1 MDGRF
6 QNTSLFV
13 TWDWRS
19 LAPALLL
26 SFVMAAGS
34 AFAGDV
40 FYYRSTP
47 PRAGAS
53 CDPGVAVRAPRA
65 VRPYGFGYRSSAFGY
80 GTYYGANFGY
90 FSKFDFGSERL
101 RAERR
106 AKAEQRKQELE
117 AERIREAEEQHLRR
131 LSAYQSRPA
140 EEYEVTVYGY
150 NQRSYEEVAQAVL
163 AENQRRARSLPATEA
178 PPVIPGMTLIGIG
191 DSIYYYGDGVFY
203 EHAGGGELL
212 EVDPPVDAMVFELP
226 EAAERVHVDGEPY
239 YRVEDTYFR
248 RIRVDGLVL
257 YKVAENPEH

>member
-6 QNTSLFV
+6 QNTSLFALSR
-13 TWDWRS
+13 WRG
-19 LAPALLL
+19 LAPALVLF
-26 SFVMAAGS
+26 FVMAVGS
-34 AFAGDV
+34 ASAGDI
-40 FYYRSTP
+40 FYSRSAP
-47 PRAGAS
+47 PRTGVA
-53 CDPGVAVRAPRA
+53 CDPGAAVRAPRA
-65 VRPYGFGYRSSAFGY
+65 VRPYRFGYRSSAFGY

-106 AKAEQRKQELE
+106 AKSEQRKQELE
-117 AERIREAEEQHLRR
+117 AERVREAEERRLRR

-140 EEYEVTVYGY
+140 EVYEVTVYGY

-163 AENQRRARSLPATEA
+163 AENQRRARSRPATEA
-178 PPVIPGMTLIGIG
+178 PAVIPGMTLIGIG

-226 EAAERVHVDGEPY
+226 EGAERVHIDGEPY
-239 YRVEDTYFR
+239 YRVADAYFR

-257 YKVAENPEH
+257 YKVAENPEP